1 MKQNL
6 VSLTFTPD
14 QLEAADAALA
24 RLEEIFA
31 PLLSL
36 DAEQVRSLF
45 KMGDKSE
52 VFCRSVLQVLAQN
65 PQIVTPALGLP
76 EAQADLAA
84 LDALRPRL
92 RRLRALSSRAEDTCT
107 ALGADVMAAALEG
120 YALTKV
126 AGYANSL
133 DEDARAL
140 GTRFSKR
147 RRDKGTAAL
156 APA

>member
-1 MKQNL
+1 
-6 VSLTFTPD
+6 
-14 QLEAADAALA
+14 
-24 RLEEIFA
+24 
-31 PLLSL
+31 
-36 DAEQVRSLF
+36 
-45 KMGDKSE
+45 
-52 VFCRSVLQVLAQN
+52 
-65 PQIVTPALGLP
+65 
-76 EAQADLAA
+76 
-84 LDALRPRL
+84 
-92 RRLRALSSRAEDTCT
+92 
-107 ALGADVMAAALEG
+107 MAAALEG